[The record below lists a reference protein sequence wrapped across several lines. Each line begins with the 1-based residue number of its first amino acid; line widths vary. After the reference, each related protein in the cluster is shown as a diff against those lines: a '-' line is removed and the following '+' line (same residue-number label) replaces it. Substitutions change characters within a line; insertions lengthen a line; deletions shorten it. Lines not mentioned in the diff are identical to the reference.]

1 MHSIPPSPVTPSPPA
16 AMQPYD
22 LPTHPPP
29 VYRQQD
35 VSSSA
40 ASSVW
45 SSCGTLSS
53 MSNKSSIIDALST
66 SSSIAAP
73 PLPFPH
79 AEACETSHPLMA
91 RLPMCDLPVDKDSDL
106 EVETVNLSIQSLKEL
121 RSFCVTFRILH
132 SSTKPLLQNH
142 LVQYSQAGMAKWKV
156 DLLPHACIAHK
167 GMRSGGIKKPNRLQ
181 ARLLAAEQRLRTQPI
196 HSVRGSKDKRMQAEV
211 DGLLLWADEMVK
223 KINAAGP
230 TSHPLRHSHL
240 PNNAQLSL
248 MPIRVDGSLAAK
260 HLLDVLKNILPELF
274 LEPDLTTV
282 INQCLVEATKSNAI
296 EKPTSESVTDS
307 SAEDGS
313 FSSPLM
319 PISTHDYKFTADAMS
334 DSVTNSSAEAGPSG
348 SSLMP
353 SQTLA
358 PSQPEHSMTQPAF
371 VSTSLTGGI
380 VGVRE
385 SLRLADG
392 QVLFYTEA
400 MLPKNPPTRYG
411 NDLDRLITGW
421 SDGNLYYEKLLI
433 PFYPVVVNGIPVPI
447 KYWRDMYM
455 RKNGQWKVLKG
466 PWMIWKHIMESYEAL
481 GPTVFWDRYSD
492 KKMGQRFS
500 LMGIS
505 KILRDEW
512 KAENIKLVQ
521 EACATLGK
529 NLNDLLKY
537 CRGKSMMTMTRVT
550 DIARLYREKCNDEN
564 KENQ

>member
-1 MHSIPPSPVTPSPPA
+1 MHSIPPSPVTTSPPA

-22 LPTHPPP
+22 PPTCPPP

-45 SSCGTLSS
+45 SSCGALSS
-53 MSNKSSIIDALST
+53 VSNESSIVDALST
-66 SSSIAAP
+66 SSSIVAP

-79 AEACETSHPLMA
+79 AEACETSRPLMA
-91 RLPMCDLPVDKDSDL
+91 RLPMCDLPMDKDGDL

-121 RSFCVTFRILH
+121 RSFCVAFHIPH
-132 SSTKPLLQNH
+132 SSTKLLLRNR
-142 LVQYSQAGMAKWKV
+142 LVQYSQAGMAKWKA
-156 DLLPHACIAHK
+156 DLLPHARIAHK
-167 GMRSGGIKKPNRLQ
+167 GVRSGGIKKPNRLQ
-181 ARLLAAEQRLRTQPI
+181 ARLLAAEQRLGTQPI
-196 HSVRGSKDKRMQAEV
+196 HPVRGSKDKRTQAEV
-211 DGLLLWADEMVK
+211 DGLLLWADEMVE

-240 PNNAQLSL
+240 PNNRQLSS

-260 HLLDVLKNILPELF
+260 HLLDVLKKVLPEIF
-274 LEPDLTTV
+274 VEADLTTV
-282 INQCLVEATKSNAI
+282 INQCLVEATESNTI

-307 SAEDGS
+307 SAEDGP

-319 PISTHDYKFTADAMS
+319 PISTHDYEFTADVTS
-334 DSVTNSSAEAGPSG
+334 DSVADSSAEAGPS
-348 SSLMP
+348 SSFLMS

-371 VSTSLTGGI
+371 VSTGLTGGI
-380 VGVRE
+380 VGVQE

-421 SDGNLYYEKLLI
+421 SDGNLYYEKPLI
-433 PFYPVVVNGIPVPI
+433 PFYPIVVNGIPVPI

-466 PWMIWKHIMESYEAL
+466 PWTNWKHIMESYEAL
-481 GPTVFWDRYSD
+481 GPTAFWDRYSD

-512 KAENIKLVQ
+512 KAENVKLVQ
-521 EACATLGK
+521 EAHATLGE

-537 CRGKSMMTMTRVT
+537 RRGKSTIMMTRVT
-550 DIARLYREKCNDEN
+550 DIARLYREKRNDEN